1 MHINADRADAGRLA
15 PVLPSRRSRTFLREM
30 RLAYA
35 LLLPASLVLAAVIF
49 YPLAATLA
57 GAFSGTSGVTLDNF
71 KAAITHEAFAGVVL
85 QSLFWTFG
93 VVGILTIFSLAL
105 ALALNEQ
112 FKGRGLARV
121 ALLLPWAT
129 PVAISAMIWR
139 YMFNE
144 QYGHI
149 NAVLRTLGLIHR
161 PLVWLGN
168 PTLAFAANMTVE
180 IWTAIPLM
188 TLILL
193 AGLQTIPDEM
203 YDAAAIDGASG
214 WRAFLH
220 VTMPLLRPVLLTGTL
235 LFCIWTFN
243 SFPVIWVMT
252 KGGPIHTTDTLVTYT
267 YKIAFQ
273 YQLFNQAMALCVF
286 ILVILFVFSVLYS
299 SLYFREDN

>member
-1 MHINADRADAGRLA
+1 
-15 PVLPSRRSRTFLREM
+15 M
-30 RLAYA
+30 RLAYT
-35 LLLPASLVLAAVIF
+35 LLLPASLVLLGVIF
-49 YPLAATLA
+49 YPLVATLVGSFTGEGGFTLGNFRA
-57 GAFSGTSGVTLDNF
+57 AVTHDAFVP
-71 KAAITHEAFAGVVL
+71 VVL
-85 QSLFWTFG
+85 QSLLWTFG
-93 VVGILTIFSLAL
+93 VVVVLTIVSMGL

-112 FKGRGLARV
+112 FRGRGLARV

-129 PVAISAMIWR
+129 PVAISAMMWR

-149 NAVLRTLGLIHR
+149 NAILRALGLIHR

-168 PTLAFAANMTVE
+168 PPLAFTANVIVE
-180 IWTAIPLM
+180 IWTAVPLM

-193 AGLQTIPDEM
+193 AGLQTIPDEL

-214 WRAFLH
+214 WRAFLN
-220 VTMPLLRPVLLTGTL
+220 VTLPLLRPVLLTGTL

-243 SFPVIWVMT
+243 SFPIIWVMT

-273 YQLFNQAMALCVF
+273 YQLFSQAMALCVF
-286 ILVILFVFSVLYS
+286 ILVILLVFSVLYS
-299 SLYFREDN
+299 SLYFREEE